1 MPASLTWLLAQDWRN
16 IDDTSR
22 YIPRS
27 VRDGAVAA
35 TALSSHVCKLESQN
49 TGQKN
54 PPFFKKKKTL
64 SERMFKAW
72 LNFFLLR
79 LRLCCRDRF
88 DVFPSG
94 WRPPSLPSCDA
105 GDRTQLTT
113 FNKLYLLLVGGSLC
127 TCWSVLCAL
136 PPPALTCFDPAGPLH
151 IHTGRIK
158 HVQLCLQLF
167 RCSDKYSCCCLMFP
181 PLWWLVV
188 TNKAHNI
195 RH

>member
-1 MPASLTWLLAQDWRN
+1 MIIGTRLAEYRRHFPLYPAQRPWWSRSRHCPVLTRLQIGITKHRTKKSSL
-16 IDDTSR
+16 
-22 YIPRS
+22 
-27 VRDGAVAA
+27 
-35 TALSSHVCKLESQN
+35 
-49 TGQKN
+49 
-54 PPFFKKKKTL
+54 FFKKKKTL